1 MIPFVDDCY
10 FFSRKDNII
19 FANLTNG
26 DQVPLVRLKQKF
38 VDVIVLEGQWHKY
51 MEKYMEMFPNLWE
64 LIEKQEELK
73 EEKQQLTL
81 F

>member
-10 FFSRKDNII
+10 FISRKDNII

-26 DQVPLVRLKQKF
+26 DQVPLVRLKQNF
-38 VDVIVLEGQWHKY
+38 IDVNILEGQSYEY
-51 MEKYMEMFPNLWE
+51 MNRYMQMFPHLWE
-64 LIEKQEELK
+64 YIKK
-73 EEKQQLTL
+73 EQKPQLTL

>member
-10 FFSRKDNII
+10 FISRKDNII

-26 DQVPLVRLKQKF
+26 DQVPLVRLKQNF
-38 VDVIVLEGQWHKY
+38 IDVNILEGQAFEY
-51 MEKYMEMFPNLWE
+51 MKKYMEMFPHLWE
-64 LIEKQEELK
+64 LIEKEQK
-73 EEKQQLTL
+73 PQLSL

>member
-10 FFSRKDNII
+10 FISRKDNII

-26 DQVPLVRLKQKF
+26 DMVPLVRLKQNF
-38 VDVIVLEGQWHKY
+38 IDVMILSGQALEY
-51 MEKYMEMFPNLWE
+51 MEKYMAMHPHLWE
-64 LIEKQEELK
+64 YIKK
-73 EEKQQLTL
+73 EQKQQLTL

>member
-10 FFSRKDNII
+10 FISRKDNII

-26 DQVPLVRLKQKF
+26 DQVPLVRLKQNF
-38 VDVIVLEGQWHKY
+38 IDVNILEGQSYEY
-51 MEKYMEMFPNLWE
+51 MNRYMKMHPNLWE
-64 LIEKQEELK
+64 LIEKEQK
-73 EEKQQLTL
+73 PQLTL